1 MRNAIH
7 IDDWF
12 SFFSMVGQFQLRF
25 YVIGLAFFFA
35 IQSHCFCFCLV
46 CMLGMVARSVALS
59 CCANISLCVHSVIV
73 DVVCRR

>member
-1 MRNAIH
+1 MIG
-7 IDDWF
+7 
-12 SFFSMVGQFQLRF
+12 SLFFYGRTISITFLR
-25 YVIGLAFFFA
+25 YRIGVFFA